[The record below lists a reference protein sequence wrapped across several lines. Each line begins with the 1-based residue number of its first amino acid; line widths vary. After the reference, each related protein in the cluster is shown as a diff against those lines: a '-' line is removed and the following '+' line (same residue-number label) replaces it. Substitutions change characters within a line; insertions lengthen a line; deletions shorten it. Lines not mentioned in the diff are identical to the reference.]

1 MARYHCSIRRAGS
14 LTRREVVL
22 SLLRQAGAEN
32 DERAFVRLLVENP
45 VSRASARRA
54 FEDGRRWAAARRQ
67 AGKASMQSQVMDVEV
82 GPSLGLRYRH
92 AVRSEA
98 GRNGPLGEHL
108 LALSVSELGAV
119 IGHARSEGE
128 AMLLASNW
136 CADRHQETLERVKAA
151 RS

>member
-82 GPSLGLRYRH
+82 GPSLGLKYRH
-92 AVRSEA
+92 AVLSHAKRHGGYSWSRVTDLSLS
-98 GRNGPLGEHL
+98 GLGEL
-108 LALSVSELGAV
+108 
-119 IGHARSEGE
+119 IGHARSEDE
-128 AMLLASNW
+128 AIELAAAY
-136 CADRHQETLERVKAA
+136 ADPAGSVAP
-151 RS
+151 